1 MGDRSGIE
9 WTEATWNPVVG
20 CSILSAGCSRC
31 YAMREAHRLATRL
44 GIDKYAGTT
53 DETKAGPVWNGTVR
67 LHQPHLDQP
76 LRWKR
81 PRRIFVNSMSDLF
94 HEALSDEDIDKVF
107 AVMAFTRHHTFQV
120 LTKRSE
126 RMLSYLDQPRRRRAW
141 EAVIRTMFGRESA
154 SPPPVL
160 PNVWVGVSVEDQAA
174 ADARI
179 PDLLSAPVAVRWLSC
194 EPLLGPVDLTRVGY
208 GEDPF
213 DDCGGHPESAIG
225 AVATGMWWDATTGH
239 FWSDNRYA
247 DGSRS
252 DLELSARHPRIDWV
266 VCGGESGDR
275 GRPMHPDWARSLRDQ
290 CAAAGTPFLFKQWGA
305 WTVTYDRDVEDPDWR
320 RCPTAKDNNERYLNL
335 AGGHG
340 FHGERVVFVRRSGKK
355 AAGRLLDGVLHDGYP
370 EV

>member
-1 MGDRSGIE
+1 
-9 WTEATWNPVVG
+9 
-20 CSILSAGCSRC
+20 
-31 YAMREAHRLATRL
+31 LATRL

-107 AVMAFTRHHTFQV
+107 AVMATANWHTFQI
-120 LTKRSE
+120 LTKRADRMRDYCRSFVARHSSE
-126 RMLSYLDQPRRRRAW
+126 EGRNILD
-141 EAVIRTMFGRESA
+141 RTVW
-154 SPPPVL
+154 PL
-160 PNVWVGVSVEDQAA
+160 PNVWLGVSVEDQAA
-174 ADARI
+174 ADARV
-179 PDLLSAPVAVRWLSC
+179 PALLDTPAAVRWLSC

-213 DDCGGHPESAIG
+213 DECGGHPESAIG

-239 FWSDNRYA
+239 FWSDNRHG

-252 DLELSARHPRIDWV
+252 GLELSARYPRIDWV
-266 VCGGESGDR
+266 VCGGESGAR
-275 GRPMHPDWARSLRDQ
+275 SRPMHPDWARGLRDQ
-290 CAAAGTPFLFKQWGA
+290 CAATSLPFLFKQWGE
-305 WTVTYDRDVEDPDWR
+305 WTVTYDRDAEDPDWR
-320 RCPTAKDNNERYLNL
+320 RCPTARNNNERYLNL

-340 FHGERVVFVRRSGKK
+340 FHGERMVFVRKSGKK

>member
-1 MGDRSGIE
+1 MGDKSGIE

-31 YAMREAHRLATRL
+31 YAMREAHRLAAKL

-53 DETKAGPVWNGTVR
+53 EETKAGPVWNGTVR
-67 LHQPHLDQP
+67 LHHPHLDQP

-107 AVMAFTRHHTFQV
+107 AVMALARHHTFQV
-120 LTKRSE
+120 LTKRSA

-141 EAVIRTMFGRESA
+141 DEAIRTMFGRESV
-154 SPPPVL
+154 SPPPIL
-160 PNVWVGVSVEDQAA
+160 PNVWMGVSVEDQAA

-179 PDLLSAPVAVRWLSC
+179 PDLLSAPAAVRWLSC
-194 EPLLGPVDLTRVGY
+194 EPLLGPVDITQYLNTFLKPASIG
-208 GEDPF
+208 PST
-213 DDCGGHPESAIG
+213 CPHPLKRLLHWI
-225 AVATGMWWDATTGH
+225 
-239 FWSDNRYA
+239 
-247 DGSRS
+247 
-252 DLELSARHPRIDWV
+252 

-275 GRPMHPDWARSLRDQ
+275 ARPMHPDWARSLRDQ
-290 CAAAGTPFLFKQWGA
+290 CAAAGAPFLFKQWGA
-305 WTVTYDRDVEDPDWR
+305 WTVTYDRDAEDPDWR
-320 RCPTAKDNNERYLNL
+320 RCPTARDNRERYLNL

-340 FHGERVVFVRRSGKK
+340 FHGERVVFVRRAGKK